1 MYLLQPSFNSPG
13 NPPPPYVGPQKPL
26 QFFAAAVGDN
36 EGASS
41 EGDEFLENNEDALNV
56 AAVALLDEDDHKKMD
71 EVHLEGDD
79 KMDNETTIE
88 LEEILGCDMFY
99 QDKINLLKREGE
111 MTIDKLRAMYTD
123 MDKDVEE
130 DNK

>member
-1 MYLLQPSFNSPG
+1 M
-13 NPPPPYVGPQKPL
+13 KM
-26 QFFAAAVGDN
+26 N
-36 EGASS
+36 E
-41 EGDEFLENNEDALNV
+41 
-56 AAVALLDEDDHKKMD
+56 KMD

-88 LEEILGCDMFY
+88 LEERLGCDMFY

-111 MTIDKLRAMYTD
+111 MTIDKSRAMYAD
-123 MDKDVEE
+123 MDKGEEE

>member
-1 MYLLQPSFNSPG
+1 M
-13 NPPPPYVGPQKPL
+13 KT
-26 QFFAAAVGDN
+26 N
-36 EGASS
+36 E
-41 EGDEFLENNEDALNV
+41 
-56 AAVALLDEDDHKKMD
+56 KMD

-88 LEEILGCDMFY
+88 LEERLGCDMFY

-111 MTIDKLRAMYTD
+111 MTIDKSRAMYAD
-123 MDKDVEE
+123 MDKGEEE

>member
-1 MYLLQPSFNSPG
+1 M
-13 NPPPPYVGPQKPL
+13 KMK
-26 QFFAAAVGDN
+26 
-36 EGASS
+36 E
-41 EGDEFLENNEDALNV
+41 
-56 AAVALLDEDDHKKMD
+56 KMD

-111 MTIDKLRAMYTD
+111 MTIDKLRAMYAD
-123 MDKDVEE
+123 MDESEEE

>member
-1 MYLLQPSFNSPG
+1 M
-13 NPPPPYVGPQKPL
+13 KM
-26 QFFAAAVGDN
+26 N
-36 EGASS
+36 E
-41 EGDEFLENNEDALNV
+41 
-56 AAVALLDEDDHKKMD
+56 KMD

-88 LEEILGCDMFY
+88 LEERLGCDMFY

-111 MTIDKLRAMYTD
+111 MTIDKLRAMYAD
-123 MDKDVEE
+123 MDESEEE

>member
-1 MYLLQPSFNSPG
+1 M
-13 NPPPPYVGPQKPL
+13 KM
-26 QFFAAAVGDN
+26 N
-36 EGASS
+36 E
-41 EGDEFLENNEDALNV
+41 
-56 AAVALLDEDDHKKMD
+56 KMD

-111 MTIDKLRAMYTD
+111 MTIDKLRAMYAD
-123 MDKDVEE
+123 MDESEEE